1 MLRSI
6 LGVLDQKERAKMF
19 LLIFWDIVI
28 SALDIIFL
36 GLTVLVINFYVQG
49 SASKYVS
56 FLPAKLNDKNS
67 VLLIAVFFVLFGIK
81 NLSAY
86 RVSASEYGFIYQ
98 VASRLS
104 RRNMYDYLR
113 SGYMQYVNVDSSV
126 HIRKISQQ
134 PIEFSTYILTNFQ
147 QIISQSVLVLF
158 TVCAVLWYHASLFV
172 LLFLLLMPAVS
183 ILGWILKTR
192 LKAVRTNIKKTGEET
207 LKTLHEALA
216 SYIESNIYHRN
227 DFFAERYYHQ
237 QERLNHNIKVQ
248 QTLQA
253 LPSRLIEIFAILGFF
268 ILIVL
273 NKLAGSNAPVDLLT
287 IGVFLAAAYK
297 IIPGVVKILN
307 SAGQMRT
314 YEFTIR
320 DLQASDTIHEETS
333 ASSITQIRSIN
344 IDKIYFSYNH
354 KPLLHGLNAEIQPG
368 DFIGISSDS
377 GKGKTTF
384 INILLGFLSQE
395 EGIISINNKI
405 TNCSDRKNYRN
416 RISYIKQQP
425 FFIHDTIA
433 RNITLTENDFDANKL
448 DEVID
453 FCDLDVIIGQH
464 PEGLEWIIT
473 ENGKNL
479 SGGQRQRMVLARALY
494 HGFDLLILDEPFGE
508 LDQLSE
514 NIILE
519 KLQMLAAEGK
529 MILFVTHNR
538 QSLSYCNKLVSLD
551 E

>member
-1 MLRSI
+1 
-6 LGVLDQKERAKMF
+6 MF
-19 LLIFWDIVI
+19 LLIFWDIII

-36 GLTVLVINFYVQG
+36 GLTVIVINFYIQD
-49 SASKYVS
+49 SPSKYLS
-56 FLPAKLNDKNS
+56 FLPAKVSDKNS
-67 VLLIAVFFVLFGIK
+67 LLLIAVFFILFGIK
-81 NLSAY
+81 NLLAY
-86 RVSASEYGFIYQ
+86 WVSSSEYSFIYD

-113 SGYMQYVNVDSSV
+113 SGYMQYVHIDSSV

-147 QIISQSVLVLF
+147 QIVSQSVLVLF
-158 TVCAVLWYHASLFV
+158 AVSAVLWYHASLFV
-172 LLFLLLMPAVS
+172 LLFLLLIPAVS
-183 ILGWILKTR
+183 ILGWILKKR
-192 LKAVRTNIKKTGEET
+192 LKDVRINIKRTGEET

-216 SYIESNIYHRN
+216 SYIESNIYDRN
-227 DFFAERYYHQ
+227 DFFAERYYNQ
-237 QERLNHNIKVQ
+237 QEQLNHNIRVQ

-273 NKLAGSNAPVDLLT
+273 NKAAGSYAPVDLLT

-307 SAGQMRT
+307 CAGQMRT

-320 DLQASDTIHEETS
+320 DLQTINEIGEEAVLPFTD
-333 ASSITQIRSIN
+333 QICSIN
-344 IDKIYFSYNH
+344 IDKIHFNYD
-354 KPLLHGLNAEIQPG
+354 KRPVLQGLTAELLPG
-368 DFIGISSDS
+368 DFVGLSSGS

-384 INILLGFLSQE
+384 INILLGFLSQDD
-395 EGIISINNKI
+395 GMIRINDRI
-405 TNCSDRKNYRN
+405 TNAGDRKNCRN

-425 FFIHDTIA
+425 FFIYDTIA
-433 RNITLTENDFDANKL
+433 RNITLKEDGYDVNKL
-448 DEVID
+448 NTVID
-453 FCDLDVIIGQH
+453 FCDLDVIIDQH
-464 PEGLEWIIT
+464 PEKLDWIIT

-479 SGGQRQRMVLARALY
+479 SGGQRQRVMLARALY

-508 LDQLSE
+508 LDQQSE

-519 KLQMLAAEGK
+519 KLQTLASEGK

-538 QSLSYCNKLVSLD
+538 QGLSYCNKLVSFN